1 MRILDKFILRA
12 YFGPMALTFFI
23 VLFVLLLQ
31 FLWVY
36 IDELIGKGLSVGVV
50 CEFMFWA
57 MASFV
62 PLALPLSTMLSSI
75 MTMGSFGE
83 NNELLAMKATGI
95 PLQRILRPLMVL
107 SVVISIGAFFAA
119 NNLIPYA
126 NFRIRTTLYDIKQK
140 REEIKIPA
148 GVFYNGI
155 ENITLFVSRQDEKSG
170 LMHDIMFY
178 DHRAKK
184 GNTNVTLAD
193 SGYIRLTQNKQ
204 HVVFTL
210 YNGETYEE
218 GDRRSRTD
226 TTLPF
231 QRRLF
236 NEQTVLMPLE
246 GYDFKRSDGSRF
258 RDDAQTLHIGRLSFL
273 EDSLESLLTA
283 NRDRFV
289 QSIFNANFI
298 PRGFEMDSATQNRYI
313 YSAPFDSLFH
323 ALPVEKQLKAA
334 QQAKNGTDRM
344 LTQIITFT
352 TEQEQNHYSYRRMR
366 IEWNSKFALSI
377 ACLIFFFIGAP
388 LGAIIRKGGLGMPTV
403 VSIFFFIIY
412 WVIDITG
419 RRLSRDGAWDPTF
432 GTWISSCV
440 LLPIGIFLTYKATT
454 DSALLNAD
462 KYVTVFKAIFKK
474 RNRNKT
480 AANNQPDD
488 PTLSDI
494 KP

>member
-1 MRILDKFILRA
+1 
-12 YFGPMALTFFI
+12 MALTFFI

-50 CEFMFWA
+50 CEFVFWA
-57 MASFV
+57 LASFV

-83 NNELLAMKATGI
+83 NNELLAMKATGV

-107 SVVISIGAFFAA
+107 SVVISVGAFFAA

-155 ENITLFVSRQDEKSG
+155 ENITLFVNRQDEKSG
-170 LMHDIMFY
+170 LMRDIMFY

-218 GDRRSRTD
+218 GERRSKAD
-226 TTLPF
+226 TAFPF
-231 QRRLF
+231 QRRRF
-236 NEQTVLMPLE
+236 NEQVVLVPLE

-258 RDDAQTLHIGRLSFL
+258 RDDAQTLNIVRLSFL
-273 EDSLESLLTA
+273 RDSLRSLLA
-283 NRDRFV
+283 GNRERFV
-289 QSIFNANFI
+289 QSLFRMSFI
-298 PRGFEMDSATQNRYI
+298 PRLFELDSTAAGKYVYTAPVDSI
-313 YSAPFDSLFH
+313 YRAW
-323 ALPVEKQLKAA
+323 PVEKQLKAA
-334 QQAKNGTDRM
+334 QQAKIGTDRM
-344 LTQIITFT
+344 LAQIATFT
-352 TEQEQNHYSYRRMR
+352 AEQEQSHYSFRRMR
-366 IEWNSKFALSI
+366 IEWHSKFALSI

-454 DSALLNAD
+454 DSSLLNAD
-462 KYVTVFKAIFKK
+462 KYAAVFRAIFKK
-474 RNRNKT
+474 RRRKKT
-480 AANNQPDD
+480 GL
-488 PTLSDI
+488 PT
-494 KP
+494 PPTTP